1 MGYMNGIVQWSV
13 KYLWEEVTINKWSF
27 EKIKFYLFFWIHTLS
42 SQPTPMAQHWCYE
55 VYLQLRVSEITALTW
70 ISWLNLKEL
79 VIHLVKRTGLRVCSV
94 SKEALVTWKMTIHV
108 LENCIPCCITFLNL
122 SRKSCSVAT
131 FWWVWMVNIPVCVQ
145 RKAFVSRNEAT
156 GKGVNLTSVA
166 TEQSSGLVVLDT
178 NRWWDWIR
186 YHTPNA

>member
-1 MGYMNGIVQWSV
+1 MQ
-13 KYLWEEVTINKWSF
+13 
-27 EKIKFYLFFWIHTLS
+27 
-42 SQPTPMAQHWCYE
+42 
-55 VYLQLRVSEITALTW
+55 LTW
-70 ISWLNLKEL
+70 ISQLNSKEL
-79 VIHLVKRTGLRVCSV
+79 VIHLVKRTELSVFFV
-94 SKEALVTWKMTIHV
+94 SKEALVTQKSNTHM
-108 LENCIPCCITFLNL
+108 LENLVPCCITYLTL

-131 FWWVWMVNIPVCVQ
+131 FWRVWMVNIPACVQ

-186 YHTPNA
+186 YHTQCIRWASSCLADDIEEKTVFNEPLGMNL